1 MPGSLYQQK
10 TNNMIKKTKHTLL
23 LGEGVH
29 QHTLYG
35 KFAIGDGTDFAEL
48 EVTEESLLKHE
59 HPNGNFGEHQT
70 LKIEKGD
77 WVMGRQVEFN
87 PMDSKITRVWD

>member
-1 MPGSLYQQK
+1 MYKQNRK
-10 TNNMIKKTKHTLL
+10 TMVKKSKHTLL

-35 KFAIGDGTDFAEL
+35 KFAIGEETDFM
-48 EVTEESLLKHE
+48 EVQVSEESLLKHE

-70 LKIEKGD
+70 LQVEEGS
-77 WVMGRQVEFN
+77 WVMGKQVEYN
-87 PMDSKITRVWD
+87 PFDQKITRIWD

>member
-1 MPGSLYQQK
+1 ME
-10 TNNMIKKTKHTLL
+10 KKQKHTLL

-35 KFAIGDGTDFAEL
+35 NFMVGNEPDFT
-48 EVTEESLLKHE
+48 EVNVMEESLLKHE

-70 LKIEKGD
+70 LKVESGE
-77 WVMGRQVEFN
+77 WVMGKQVEYNPFN
-87 PMDSKITRVWD
+87 QSITRIWD

>member
-1 MPGSLYQQK
+1 MYKQNRK
-10 TNNMIKKTKHTLL
+10 TMVKKSKHTLL

-35 KFAIGDGTDFAEL
+35 KFAIGEETDFM
-48 EVTEESLLKHE
+48 EVQVSEESLLKHE

-70 LKIEKGD
+70 LQVEEGS
-77 WVMGRQVEFN
+77 WVMGKQVEFN
-87 PMDSKITRVWD
+87 PFDQKITRIWD

>member
-1 MPGSLYQQK
+1 M
-10 TNNMIKKTKHTLL
+10 KKKQKHTLL

-35 KFAIGDGTDFAEL
+35 NFMVGEQPYFT
-48 EVTEESLLKHE
+48 EVNVMEESLLKHE

-70 LKIEKGD
+70 LKVETGE
-77 WVMGRQVEFN
+77 WVMGKQVEYNPFN
-87 PMDSKITRVWD
+87 QSITRIWD

>member
-1 MPGSLYQQK
+1 M
-10 TNNMIKKTKHTLL
+10 KKKQKHTLL

-35 KFAIGDGTDFAEL
+35 NFMVDEQPDFT
-48 EVTEESLLKHE
+48 EVNVMEESLLKHE

-70 LKIEKGD
+70 LKVESGE
-77 WVMGRQVEFN
+77 WVMGKQVEYNPFN
-87 PMDSKITRVWD
+87 QSITRIWD